1 MADARKIEIEILG
14 GTTSSGG
21 QGEGGSKKTVTEP
34 DPNEILARDLQ
45 KIFHPIKTW
54 EYDLAEKSKYVYGG
68 LQLAK
73 QAGSI
78 IDSAIYMEHNRY
90 FTLKEDYIGQARMNI
105 VKGEISNATSILGAA
120 TSGAMAGATIGGVP
134 GAVIGA
140 IVGSGLSIGQMHIQK
155 QQKIEQYQM
164 QLNTA
169 NMETTFAE
177 SRASLINGGHGTEN

>member
-45 KIFHPIKTW
+45 QIFHPIKSW
-54 EYDLAEKSKYVYGG
+54 EYGLAQNHKYVYGG

-78 IDSAIYMEHNRY
+78 VESAIFMEHNRY
-90 FTLKEDYIGQARMNI
+90 FTLKEDYIGQNRMN
-105 VKGEISNATSILGAA
+105 VVRGEISNMGNILGAA
-120 TSGAMAGATIGGVP
+120 AGGAIAGAKTAGIP

-140 IVGSGLSIGQMHIQK
+140 IVGGGFSIGQMHIQK

-164 QLNTA
+164 QLNTV